1 MPARVKLASVQSTRL
16 PGQPLQNVQRCLTGF
31 VLMLLAAASA
41 ATPAAANDDF
51 DGLAW
56 GAARIDVLSRFPA
69 STRERFIGCRD
80 PASLYAKWK
89 VNCDGLVLR
98 GYRIGDVRFN
108 AAFWLS
114 AESNGLMRVSLIHN
128 QTEQDKPRALASCHL
143 TLRQLVERHGEPVT
157 HDMWM
162 TAVADHTQAEWLLPD
177 DRTQVSMSCVSGAA
191 RSTIHVTYQPTT
203 NTEVDTEVDTKT
215 KEDAPR

>member
-1 MPARVKLASVQSTRL
+1 M
-16 PGQPLQNVQRCLTGF
+16 QRCLTGF
-31 VLMLLAAASA
+31 VLVLLAAASA
-41 ATPAAANDDF
+41 ARPAAASDDF

-69 STRERFIGCRD
+69 STRERFIGCKD

-114 AESNGLMRVSLIHN
+114 AENNGLMRVSLIHN
-128 QTEQDKPRALASCHL
+128 QAEQDKPRALASCHL

-162 TAVADHTQAEWLLPD
+162 TAVADHTQAEWLLPG

-191 RSTIHVTYQPTT
+191 RSTIHVTYQPV
-203 NTEVDTEVDTKT
+203 TETETAP
-215 KEDAPR
+215 EGDAPR